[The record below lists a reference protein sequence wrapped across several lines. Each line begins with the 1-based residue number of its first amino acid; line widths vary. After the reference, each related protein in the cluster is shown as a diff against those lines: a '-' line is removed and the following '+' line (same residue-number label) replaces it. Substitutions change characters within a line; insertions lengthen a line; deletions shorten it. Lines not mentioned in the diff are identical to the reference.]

1 MLTYSLI
8 ILLSIS
14 PVSQSVNLLT
24 YISLPF
30 LRPQLWQTFYPNKFK
45 PGFRIVPVLLRPR
58 SRGRVALRS
67 RNPWQHPDIF
77 LNLFDD
83 ARDLAILRE
92 AGQKAEAMGL
102 SLPFI
107 RAGATAVGEKNR
119 FCYIHPTGGPDWWDC
134 RARVFPETLY
144 QETSTCKMGP
154 PSDPLAVVDNQLRL
168 VHWAVE

>member
-1 MLTYSLI
+1 M
-8 ILLSIS
+8 
-14 PVSQSVNLLT
+14 N
-24 YISLPF
+24 
-30 LRPQLWQTFYPNKFK
+30 
-45 PGFRIVPVLLRPR
+45 LRPR

-83 ARDLAILRE
+83 PHDLAVLRE
-92 AGQKAEAMGL
+92 GGQKAEAMGL

-107 RAGATAVGEKNR
+107 RAGASAVGEKNR

-154 PSDPLAVVDNQLRL
+154 PSDPLAVVDNQLRW
-168 VHWAVE
+168 VVFGWAINWN